1 MTILQKETE
10 QIKKAFDDLR
20 ISAAYDPMVKLA
32 LEKAEGALRSL
43 LIATAD
49 KIEKQAQEIE
59 EQKLPQ
65 CFFFCQNINESKTE

>member
-59 EQKLPQ
+59 EQKHAAVAHLVAMLMPGE
-65 CFFFCQNINESKTE
+65 N